1 MKTLAL
7 LAVLMSIVG
16 GSRSCDAINRGRPHT
31 PPGVEHA
38 SVYVPAEHSG
48 RIVF

>member
-16 GSRSCDAINRGRPHT
+16 GSRSCGAINRGRPHHR
-31 PPGVEHA
+31 PGTEQV
-38 SVYVPAEHSG
+38 SVYVPAAYQG